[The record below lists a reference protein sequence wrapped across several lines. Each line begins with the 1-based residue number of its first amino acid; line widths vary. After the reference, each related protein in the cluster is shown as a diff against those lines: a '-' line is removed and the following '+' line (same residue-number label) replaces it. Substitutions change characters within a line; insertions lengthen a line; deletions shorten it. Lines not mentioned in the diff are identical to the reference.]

1 MVVLVTRN
9 GASLGSGS
17 AARCA
22 RRTSRSGSGA
32 GMRFF
37 AGRIDGKIAG
47 FTSLIPRDGAAYVDN
62 VVTLSAYRRRGI
74 ASATV
79 TRALAEAEEQGI
91 ATVFLLAEENGD
103 PQRLYERLGFRVVS
117 RAMGFTRPLPPG

>member
-1 MVVLVTRN
+1 MEVFVP
-9 GASLGSGS
+9 
-17 AARCA
+17 
-22 RRTSRSGSGA
+22 A

-37 AGRIDGKIAG
+37 AGRIGGEIVG

-62 VVTLSAYRRRGI
+62 VVTLSAHRRRGV

-103 PQRLYERLGFRVVS
+103 PQRLYEKLGFRVVS
-117 RAMGFTRPLPPG
+117 RAMGFTRPLRG